1 MQFIRLVQRMPDNAY
16 MSQVTEFD
24 DDDESDDDMGRQD
37 GEIPKIL
44 EPRKREPKGMMIQSP
59 LLGGRSRRHW
69 IVWPHVRAFADTKTI
84 NFACI

>member
-1 MQFIRLVQRMPDNAY
+1 MRKPSNFSEFMQFIRLVQRMPDNAY

-44 EPRKREPKGMMIQSP
+44 EPRKRK
-59 LLGGRSRRHW
+59 
-69 IVWPHVRAFADTKTI
+69 A
-84 NFACI
+84 

>member
-37 GEIPKIL
+37 GEIPKFL
-44 EPRKREPKGMMIQSP
+44 EPRKRK
-59 LLGGRSRRHW
+59 
-69 IVWPHVRAFADTKTI
+69 A
-84 NFACI
+84 